1 MSPRQDR
8 DSDREIGIRIG
19 KKGIRIGKNEKL
31 DMDGK
36 LGGTNLGN
44 RIQVVQ
50 KMGNEI
56 QC

>member
-36 LGGTNLGN
+36 LGGTYLGN